1 MTILAATAAWTSP
14 VLLVVIAAQV
24 AAGTPDAPL
33 LVLAAVV
40 APLVA
45 LLRTGAPAAPATGLP
60 AALALVVATLLLWA
74 NLLVFAEAATL
85 LGGARWHG
93 GIAAGAV
100 LLLLTLRRS
109 GHRSRAALVA
119 AGLMLVV
126 VPLAALATRSG
137 TAPWTVW
144 TVGASRMAV
153 TLGEGSAWVT
163 RGERFPRDA
172 VLDFTEG
179 HRVVAVTPGTYRV
192 VERDGGQAAVRE
204 WQLDAG
210 ETLTLR
216 PGDRL
221 AVPAGARL
229 RFEAGK
235 RVPGAAASGVA
246 WADPPER
253 RRVERLLA
261 WLGATVTLLGGA
273 VVLVRPARR
282 AGPGAALAAPALLL
296 VAVLGAAGWGVYG
309 ATLAPELTAGTSL
322 AAPLFR
328 LPGAVAGGAA
338 GRALGLLACAGLL
351 ALLAVAGGSLRDRVA
366 AVAGERGAAVWVGLV
381 AAAAVLTTLPADPWT
396 VLAAGLGLAASAG
409 AAPLLARG
417 GRVAGAAGAVT
428 GAAAFGALA
437 LVAPLLSGLPGAL
450 AAWPALVAAPL
461 GWSVTT
467 VVAWPRGSRR

>member
-24 AAGTPDAPL
+24 AAGAPDAPL

-45 LLRTGAPAAPATGLP
+45 LLRTGAPAASATGLP
-60 AALALVVATLLLWA
+60 AVLAAVVATLLLWA

-93 GIAAGAV
+93 GIGAGAV

-109 GHRSRAALVA
+109 GHRARVALVA
-119 AGLMLVV
+119 AGLVLVL
-126 VPLAALATRSG
+126 VPLAALAMRSG

-144 TVGASRMAV
+144 TVGASRIAV
-153 TLGEGSAWVT
+153 TLAEDSAWVT
-163 RGERFPRDA
+163 RGARFPRDA
-172 VLDFTEG
+172 VLDFTDG
-179 HRVVAVTPGTYRV
+179 HRVVAITPGTYRV
-192 VERDGGQAAVRE
+192 VERDGGQAAVRD
-204 WQLDAG
+204 WRLDAG

-235 RVPGAAASGVA
+235 RVPGAAPSGVA

-253 RRVERLLA
+253 RRGARLLA

-282 AGPGAALAAPALLL
+282 PHPGAALAAPALLL

-322 AAPLFR
+322 AAPVFR

-338 GRALGLLACAGLL
+338 GRVIGLLTCAGLL
-351 ALLAVAGGSLRDRVA
+351 ALLAVAGGSLRDRVV
-366 AVAGERGAAVWVGLV
+366 AVAGERGVALWVALV
-381 AAAAVLTTLPADPWT
+381 AAAAALAAVPADPSS

-417 GRVAGAAGAVT
+417 GRIAGAVGAVT
-428 GAAAFGALA
+428 GAGAFGALI
-437 LVAPLLSGLPGAL
+437 LVAPMLSGVAGAL

-461 GWSVTT
+461 GWTVAT
-467 VVAWPRGSRR
+467 VVAWPRGARR